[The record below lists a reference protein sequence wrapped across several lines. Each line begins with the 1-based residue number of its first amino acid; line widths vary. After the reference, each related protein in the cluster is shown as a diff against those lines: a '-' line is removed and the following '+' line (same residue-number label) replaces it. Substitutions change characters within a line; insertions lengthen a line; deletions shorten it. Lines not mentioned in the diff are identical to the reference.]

1 VKTICHQLDPET
13 QKVSEGLFQRQHPIH
28 RRPMNLSYL
37 KRMVWAL
44 VAVPLALAGSF
55 AHAANAVVRD
65 QAGFFSESAESAASR
80 VISEIQTTLKR
91 DMVVE
96 TFRDIPAEVRRG
108 VDLQDKA
115 AVNKLFET
123 WSVDRAREL
132 GVQGVYVLLT
142 REPAHL
148 QVAVGNQTQRQAFTM
163 ADRNALANRMLE
175 QLRAKKYDDAL
186 IAGVGFVRDTL
197 TAHAAPSTKTKS
209 PSTTST
215 TSTTSTPFTHAP
227 VGVPSEAPSRGGSI
241 WSMLL
246 PILLIG
252 VVVLV
257 VIRILGRLFGRG
269 GAGGMQPG
277 FGGGGGFLRSMLGGI
292 FGAAA
297 GMWLFNQFSGL
308 GNAFGSD
315 ASSAPQEGGADDAG
329 GQDTDYSSSGGDFG
343 DSGGGDSGGGDF

>member
-1 VKTICHQLDPET
+1 
-13 QKVSEGLFQRQHPIH
+13 
-28 RRPMNLSYL
+28 MNLSRFHRL
-37 KRMVWAL
+37 ASAL
-44 VAVPLALAGSF
+44 IALPLLLAGSL
-55 AHAANAVVRD
+55 AQAANAGVRD
-65 QAGFFSESAESAASR
+65 QAGFFSESAKSAATR
-80 VISEIQTTLKR
+80 MISEIQTTLKR
-91 DMVVE
+91 EVVIE

-115 AVNKLFET
+115 AVNKVFES
-123 WSVDRAREL
+123 WSVQRAREL
-132 GVQGVYVLLT
+132 GIQGVYVLLT

-148 QVAVGNQTQRQAFTM
+148 QVAVGNQTQRQAFTV

-175 QLRAKKYDDAL
+175 RLRAKQYDDAL

-197 TAHAAPSTKTKS
+197 TAHAAPATKS
-209 PSTTST
+209 KGPST

-227 VGVPSEAPSRGGSI
+227 VGQSTEAPSRGGSV

-257 VIRILGRLFGRG
+257 AIRILGRLFGRGG

-277 FGGGGGFLRSMLGGI
+277 FGGGGGFLRSMLGGL

-297 GMWLFNQFSGL
+297 GMWLFNQFSGM
-308 GNAFGSD
+308 GNAWGSD
-315 ASSAPQEGGADDAG
+315 ASSGSQDAGADDAG

-343 DSGGGDSGGGDF
+343 DSGGGDFGGGDF

>member
-1 VKTICHQLDPET
+1 
-13 QKVSEGLFQRQHPIH
+13 
-28 RRPMNLSYL
+28 MNLSHF

-44 VAVPLALAGSF
+44 VAIPLVLGGGL

-65 QAGFFSESAESAASR
+65 QAGFFSESAKSAASR
-80 VISEIQTTLKR
+80 VISDIQTTLKR

-96 TFRDIPAEVRRG
+96 TFREIPAEVRRG
-108 VDLQDKA
+108 VDLQNKA
-115 AVNKLFET
+115 AVNQVFET

-148 QVAVGNQTQRQAFTM
+148 QVAVGNQTQRQAFTL

-197 TAHAAPSTKTKS
+197 SAHAAPATKS
-209 PSTTST
+209 KAPSATSN
-215 TSTTSTPFTHAP
+215 TSAPFTHAP
-227 VGVPSEAPSRGGSI
+227 VGVPTEAPTRGGSI
-241 WSMLL
+241 WSMLV

-269 GAGGMQPG
+269 GGAGAMQPG
-277 FGGGGGFLRSMLGGI
+277 FGGGGGFLRSMLGGL

-297 GMWLFNQFSGL
+297 GMWLFNQFSGM
-308 GNAFGSD
+308 GSAWGSD
-315 ASSAPQEGGADDAG
+315 AASGSQEGGADDAG

-343 DSGGGDSGGGDF
+343 DSGGGDFGGGDF

>member
-1 VKTICHQLDPET
+1 
-13 QKVSEGLFQRQHPIH
+13 
-28 RRPMNLSYL
+28 MNLSYL

-80 VISEIQTTLKR
+80 VISEIQTTHKR

-123 WSVDRAREL
+123 WSADRAREL

-148 QVAVGNQTQRQAFTM
+148 QVAVGNQTQRQAFTL

-197 TAHAAPSTKTKS
+197 SAHAAPTTKAKA
-209 PSTTST
+209 PSTS
-215 TSTTSTPFTHAP
+215 STTSTPFTQAP
-227 VGVPSEAPSRGGSI
+227 VGQSAEAAGRGGSI

-257 VIRILGRLFGRG
+257 VIRILGRLFGG

-308 GNAFGSD
+308 GSAFGSD